1 MMVLG
6 FFTASLYTFI
16 ALQSSGGDWGRFW
29 MGRRWENG

>member
-16 ALQSSGGDWGRFW
+16 ALQASGGDWKKFW
-29 MGRRWENG
+29 MGNRADG